1 MDLSEEGDPDQAIL
15 SNRGPEYPSR
25 RDCFDLTNILSS
37 CMDEPLMLETYAVA
51 EKTLG
56 MLHEGL
62 TSRARVPEL
71 QLWHTVK
78 IRETEYRLFFL
89 SIFITQ

>member
-1 MDLSEEGDPDQAIL
+1 
-15 SNRGPEYPSR
+15 
-25 RDCFDLTNILSS
+25 
-37 CMDEPLMLETYAVA
+37 MLETYAVA

-78 IRETEYRLFFL
+78 IRETEYRLLFKHFYYTVKNTTIPE
-89 SIFITQ
+89 SYFKDSQVDRPYITVQLRKK